1 MSAKTFNTR
10 FQLKYDTYTNWMN
23 EKNQF
28 TLLEGEIA
36 IAYVPESTGAD
47 GVLHEPAVL
56 FKVGDGSHSFDEL
69 PFVSALAGDVP
80 SWAKVTHIGSGDDR
94 TKIEDNAF
102 IKALEDIEA
111 LKLFFNGSSG
121 DGETINVLDKL
132 EALEKTLG
140 THTTDIGSLID
151 LINEIQ
157 DNLSEVRDDYL
168 SSKDKEELQDSIS
181 DIGDTATAAKNRIDT
196 FLDTQGVADVVDTLH
211 DIKTW
216 MEGPGVDTTELTT
229 AIAKE
234 TEAREDAI
242 NSIEDDLSNI
252 VENLMPELDGSLK
265 KYADDAEADAN
276 KYTDEKIE
284 ELENSLI
291 LDIDDLNQ
299 REEYIIF
306 NCGSATVLVSD
317 PEAVNVPPT
326 TTE

>member
-10 FQLKYDTYTNWMN
+10 FQLKYDTYSNWMN

-56 FKVGDGSHSFDEL
+56 FKVGDGSHSFDGL

-80 SWAKVTHIGSGDDR
+80 GWAKVAHIGSGDDR
-94 TKIEDNAF
+94 IKIEDNAF

-111 LKLFFNGSSG
+111 LKLFFNDGST
-121 DGETINVLDKL
+121 DNVLDKL
-132 EALEKTLG
+132 EDLEKTLG
-140 THTTDIGSLID
+140 THTTEIGSLTE
-151 LINEIQ
+151 LIGQIQ

-168 SSKDKEELQDSIS
+168 SSKDKEELQNSIS
-181 DIGDTATAAKNRIDT
+181 EIGNTATAAKNRIDT
-196 FLDTQGVADVVDTLH
+196 FLDTQGVADVVDTLY

-216 MEGPGVDTTELTT
+216 MENPGVDATELTT

-234 TEAREDAI
+234 TKAREDAI
-242 NSIEDDLSNI
+242 NKIEDDLDN
-252 VENLMPELDGSLK
+252 VLTDTLPELKTELQG
-265 KYADDAEADAN
+265 YADTAESDAK

-317 PEAVNVPPT
+317 PKDVNVPPV
-326 TTE
+326 TET

>member
-1 MSAKTFNTR
+1 MAAKTFNTR
-10 FQLKYDTYTNWMN
+10 FQLKYDTYSNWMN

-28 TLLEGEIA
+28 ALLEGEIA

-80 SWAKVTHIGSGDDR
+80 NWAKVTHIGSGDDR

-121 DGETINVLDKL
+121 DGETVNVLDKL
-132 EALEKTLG
+132 EALETTLE
-140 THTTDIGSLID
+140 THTTEIGSLTE
-151 LINEIQ
+151 LIGQIQ

-168 SSKDKEELQDSIS
+168 SSKDKDELTSSIS
-181 DIGDTATAAKNRIDT
+181 DVEAIATAAKERIDT
-196 FLDTQGVADVVDTLH
+196 FMDEEGVKDVVDSLI
-211 DIKTW
+211 DIKNW
-216 MEGPGVDTTELTT
+216 MSDAGADVTNLTE

-234 TEAREDAI
+234 TEDRIDAI
-242 NSIEDDLSNI
+242 NKIEDDLDNVLTDI
-252 VENLMPELDGSLK
+252 LPGLRIELQG
-265 KYADDAEADAN
+265 YADTAESDAN

-306 NCGSATVLVSD
+306 NCGSATVLVSN
-317 PEAVNVPPT
+317 PEDVNVPPA
-326 TTE
+326 TEI